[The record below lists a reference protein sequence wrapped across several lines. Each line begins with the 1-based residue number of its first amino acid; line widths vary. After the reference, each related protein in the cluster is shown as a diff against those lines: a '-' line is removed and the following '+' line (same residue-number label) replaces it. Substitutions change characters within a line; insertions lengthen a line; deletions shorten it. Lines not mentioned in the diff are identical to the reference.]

1 MWRKNRGSSKTLL
14 NIISNCRG
22 VDLNR
27 NFGFNWGEDLDL
39 LRANAGTPLPC
50 LETFIGDTAFSEAES
65 QAVRNVV
72 LRYRH
77 RMVAY
82 LSYHSFGQKILY
94 PWSFTEDKVP
104 DWTELHHM
112 ANTLAAGIYDASG
125 GQSFYKIGKLSVLYI
140 YQTKAYP
147 LLSIVKVPQQTFR

>member
-1 MWRKNRGSSKTLL
+1 MWRKNRGTSKTLL
-14 NIISNCRG
+14 NILSNCRG

-27 NFGFNWGEDLDL
+27 NFAFNWGEALDL
-39 LRANAGTPLPC
+39 PRANAGTPLPC
-50 LETFIGDTAFSEAES
+50 LETFIGDAAFSEAES

-94 PWSFTEDKVP
+94 PWSFTVDKVP
-104 DWTELHHM
+104 DWTDLHHM
-112 ANTLAAGIYDASG
+112 ANTLAAGIYEASG
-125 GQSFYKIGKLSVLYI
+125 GQSYYKIGQLTVVSSFGIETIPIARKL
-140 YQTKAYP
+140 T
-147 LLSIVKVPQQTFR
+147 IVCPN